1 MEGLCPGFNNE
12 QHGPLMDAIRLSGPI
27 PLTIIME
34 QAYETDPELIRLESL
49 ARVHQI
55 CAREVTAGTGREG
68 FIQKIATGLMP
79 RAQVSADEAR
89 AIWDEYDGS
98 TIEMTLQFN
107 LFIIEE
113 GVKKREEQI
122 EFVRNFGVL
131 LALSPVNPQNVD
143 ASRYLQLLVPPGHR
157 VLVNT
162 PIIGRKLVWENNGDD
177 QVEVNEDRY
186 WPFCVTY
193 DLDHDNASLLRAA
206 DAVTGWN
213 VATTLISAEHANS
226 LADGIVGRLLPVR
239 DIVAVGVNTLS
250 VTFNIAAANREE
262 WLEKCREL
270 KTMLKNS
277 GVKHEPFRYN
287 SLAYLPHEYFG
298 QRVVY
303 LSP

>member
-1 MEGLCPGFNNE
+1 
-12 QHGPLMDAIRLSGPI
+12 
-27 PLTIIME
+27 ME

-49 ARVHQI
+49 ARVHNF
-55 CAREVTAGTGREG
+55 CAREVKTGTGREA
-68 FIQKIATGLMP
+68 FIQKIAAGLMP
-79 RAQVSADEAR
+79 RAQLSADEAR
-89 AIWDEYDGS
+89 AIWDKYDGS
-98 TIEMTLQFN
+98 FKHSDVNLSLEYEMFHIQ
-107 LFIIEE
+107 ER
-113 GVKKREEQI
+113 VKKREEQI
-122 EFVRNFGVL
+122 EFARNFGVL

-157 VLVNT
+157 VLVST

-177 QVEVNEDRY
+177 QMKVDEDRY

-193 DLDHDNASLLRAA
+193 DLDHDNATLKRVA

-213 VATTLISAEHANS
+213 VATALISAEHANS
-226 LADGIVGRLLPVR
+226 LAEGIVGRLLPVR
-239 DIVAVGVNTLS
+239 DIVAVGVFTLS
-250 VTFNIAAANREE
+250 VTFNIAAANRDE

-287 SLAYLPHEYFG
+287 SLAYLPREYFG

>member
-1 MEGLCPGFNNE
+1 
-12 QHGPLMDAIRLSGPI
+12 
-27 PLTIIME
+27 ME

-49 ARVHQI
+49 ARVHNF
-55 CAREVTAGTGREG
+55 CAREVKAGTGREA
-68 FIQKIATGLMP
+68 FIQKIAAGLML
-79 RAQVSADEAR
+79 RAQLSADEAR

-98 TIEMTLQFN
+98 TIEMKLQFN

-122 EFVRNFGVL
+122 EFLRKFGVL
-131 LALSPVNPQNVD
+131 LALSPVDPQNVD
-143 ASRYLQLLVPPGHR
+143 ASRYLQLLVPPEHR
-157 VLVNT
+157 VLLST
-162 PIIGRKLVWENNGDD
+162 PDVGRKLLWENNGDD
-177 QVEVNEDRY
+177 QVKVNEDRY

-193 DLDHDNASLLRAA
+193 NMDEDNATLLRVA
-206 DAVTGWN
+206 DAVMGWN
-213 VATTLISAEHANS
+213 TATALISAEHANS
-226 LADGIVGRLLPVR
+226 LAEGIGGRLLPAR
-239 DIVAVGVNTLS
+239 DIVAVGVFTLS
-250 VTFNIAAANREE
+250 VTFNIAAANRDE

-277 GVKHEPFRYN
+277 GIKHEPFRYN